1 MSRKAHGQVRR
12 SQVITTYGPGA
23 LIDLPRHSAIVGGLE
38 TFTGTGR
45 RFELH
50 GTVRGVRVYDDYA
63 HHPTEV
69 EAALHTLKVATGNP
83 HVSALIFWP
92 DPGDED
98 LTAAQIV
105 DKALAYRPFAL

>member
-1 MSRKAHGQVRR
+1 M
-12 SQVITTYGPGA
+12 GA
-23 LIDLPRHSAIVGGLE
+23 VAEVNQAVLIEIVERFIRGDLLE
-38 TFTGTGR
+38 
-45 RFELH
+45 
-50 GTVRGVRVYDDYA
+50 DA
-63 HHPTEV
+63 EV